1 MPSIDPK
8 IFNNE
13 NFSNALSN
21 EFFNMQQKQDDV
33 SKMNVTSKR
42 CF

>member
-13 NFSNALSN
+13 NFSNAISN
-21 EFFNMQQKQDDV
+21 EFFNFPNMQQKQDDV
-33 SKMNVTSKR
+33 SK
-42 CF
+42 